1 MKRFKAIKRLKIE
14 NWLNNFLW
22 VNIKTEKTERLFHSR
37 KLHNNGKKFIFF
49 SFWSYFSLSYCDI
62 KGKPQLK
69 YQRMVE
75 INRKAFQIFQF
86 LWSMIFFVFFESPK
100 RRKLKQPK
108 ETRTCLTTVHL
119 VRKTVKCFSE
129 IVDLCNNNRTE
140 LTLMMDRN
148 YSICCYST
156 YHCKI
161 FPGPVGLN
169 TRGTPHLFVVVISPP
184 IRYHLNECDHMVTT
198 LKTVLPPLPQRS

>member
-1 MKRFKAIKRLKIE
+1 MT
-14 NWLNNFLW
+14 N
-22 VNIKTEKTERLFHSR
+22 
-37 KLHNNGKKFIFF
+37 
-49 SFWSYFSLSYCDI
+49 DI
-62 KGKPQLK
+62 LC
-69 YQRMVE
+69 
-75 INRKAFQIFQF
+75 
-86 LWSMIFFVFFESPK
+86 FFESPK

-184 IRYHLNECDHMVTT
+184 IRYHLNRCDKFNVLYVYLIIGQISFHLMDVNFYSTKLLT
-198 LKTVLPPLPQRS
+198 LLPLSAPV

>member
-1 MKRFKAIKRLKIE
+1 MKTDWIIFCGLILRQKKPRDCFT
-14 NWLNNFLW
+14 
-22 VNIKTEKTERLFHSR
+22 VVSYTTTERNL
-37 KLHNNGKKFIFF
+37 
-49 SFWSYFSLSYCDI
+49 YFSVSEVILVFHIAILREKPNKNIRGWWKSIEKLFNIPVFMINDI
-62 KGKPQLK
+62 
-69 YQRMVE
+69 
-75 INRKAFQIFQF
+75 FC
-86 LWSMIFFVFFESPK
+86 FFESPK

-184 IRYHLNECDHMVTT
+184 IRYHLNRCDKFNVWYVYLIIGQISFWWQTRRKFI
-198 LKTVLPPLPQRS
+198 LN

>member
-1 MKRFKAIKRLKIE
+1 MKRFKATKRLKIE

-22 VNIKTEKTERLFHSR
+22 VNIKTEKTKRLFHSR
-37 KLHNNGKKFIFF
+37 KLHNNGKKLYSSVSEVILLFHIAI
-49 SFWSYFSLSYCDI
+49 LRE
-62 KGKPQLK
+62 KPQLK

-86 LWSMIFFVFFESPK
+86 LWPLIFFVFFESPK

-119 VRKTVKCFSE
+119 VIKTVKCFSE

-161 FPGPVGLN
+161 FHGRVGRN
-169 TRGTPHLFVVVISPP
+169 TRGTPHLFCRCYFSAHKIPF
-184 IRYHLNECDHMVTT
+184 E
-198 LKTVLPPLPQRS
+198 